1 MNNQTLD
8 EFLVERTAQKM
19 KRIEPEINKEVA
31 EWICEYFGSGNA
43 ADLTED
49 QIPQVKD
56 AQEVQELGILKLGY
70 NQVLKQLH
78 Q

>member
-31 EWICEYFGSGNA
+31 AWICEYFGSGNA
-43 ADLTED
+43 AHLTED
-49 QIPQVKD
+49 QIPKIKD

-70 NQVLKQLH
+70 NRVLKQLH